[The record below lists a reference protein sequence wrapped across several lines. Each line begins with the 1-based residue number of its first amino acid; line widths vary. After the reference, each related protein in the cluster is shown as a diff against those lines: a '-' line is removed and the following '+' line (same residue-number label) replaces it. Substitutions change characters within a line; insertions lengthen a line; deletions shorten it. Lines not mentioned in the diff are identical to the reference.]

1 MFKRI
6 KDVSKISI
14 LLAIGKVIEWILRPL
29 TKALNTITEKLKTT
43 SEDIIRES
51 TI

>member
-1 MFKRI
+1 MFKRT
-6 KDVSKISI
+6 VAATKISI
-14 LLAIGKVIEWILRPL
+14 LLIMGKVIEWILRPL

>member
-14 LLAIGKVIEWILRPL
+14 LLAIGNVIEWILRPL